1 MSNLRYH
8 ILLPLYVK
16 SYLQKSKTINMLNFH
31 MSESSKL
38 RVHLYSMVTQNRNV
52 MSGEYKIVDN
62 VSQVDGEEELLLVKK
77 NYDVYIS
84 KILTDKKKLFVKI
97 AEFSSLSFAFKM

>member
-1 MSNLRYH
+1 
-8 ILLPLYVK
+8 
-16 SYLQKSKTINMLNFH
+16 MLNFH

-38 RVHLYSMVTQNRNV
+38 RVHLYSMVTQNRNF
-52 MSGEYKIVDN
+52 MSGEHKIVDN
-62 VSQVDGEEELLLVKK
+62 VSQVDGEELLLVKK

>member
-1 MSNLRYH
+1 
-8 ILLPLYVK
+8 
-16 SYLQKSKTINMLNFH
+16 MLNFH

-52 MSGEYKIVDN
+52 ISGEHKIVDN

-97 AEFSSLSFAFKM
+97 AELSSLSFAFKM